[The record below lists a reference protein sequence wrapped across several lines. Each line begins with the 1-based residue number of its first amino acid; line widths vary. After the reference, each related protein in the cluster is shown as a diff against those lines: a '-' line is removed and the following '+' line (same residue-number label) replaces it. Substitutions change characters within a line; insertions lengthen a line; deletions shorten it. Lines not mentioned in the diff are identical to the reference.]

1 MFYIILAPPSEKLQ
15 AASDFNDITITQ
27 DSFGAKKKKKRDG
40 DNSSRCDLSD
50 GKVYLFCSRSYESL
64 CRAYHIQTSGL

>member
-27 DSFGAKKKKKRDG
+27 DSFGAKTKKKNATVTIRQD
-40 DNSSRCDLSD
+40 
-50 GKVYLFCSRSYESL
+50 
-64 CRAYHIQTSGL
+64 AI